1 MEVIHFGSPNR
12 RPPLLFIHGAFCGA
26 WVWRRLF
33 LPAFAQAG
41 WWGAAISLRGHGTS
55 EGVEKINSY
64 GVDDYLEDIAEGTK
78 LFDQPPILIGHS
90 LGGYLAQKFALD
102 HLVKGLVLLSA
113 PSLLG
118 LQGSMRHIA
127 LRKPMLALHLG
138 ALIAF
143 GTTHADM
150 RVIGKA
156 LFSDKEE
163 AEKMAAMLPLLQRE
177 SSRALQEASWP
188 DFRKPKTQVPTLALT
203 GDNDAFVPE
212 FDARYEAHF
221 WNGKSKILRGVS
233 HASMLDSRW
242 TDVAREIMGWLMS
255 SFPEE

>member
-1 MEVIHFGSPNR
+1 
-12 RPPLLFIHGAFCGA
+12 
-26 WVWRRLF
+26 
-33 LPAFAQAG
+33 
-41 WWGAAISLRGHGTS
+41 
-55 EGVEKINSY
+55 
-64 GVDDYLEDIAEGTK
+64 
-78 LFDQPPILIGHS
+78 
-90 LGGYLAQKFALD
+90 
-102 HLVKGLVLLSA
+102 
-113 PSLLG
+113 
-118 LQGSMRHIA
+118 
-127 LRKPMLALHLG
+127 MLALHLG

-242 TDVAREIMGWLMS
+242 TDVAREIMGWLMG